1 MYITQMIPL
10 SHIDYG
16 DISPV
21 SLVDAAKRL
30 QAGQHVKAVARLKQ
44 KEGRGV
50 HRKCQLTGKQD
61 SVWVCAIGTTSSDN
75 KS

>member
-10 SHIDYG
+10 CHIDYG
-16 DISPV
+16 DISPII
-21 SLVDAAKRL
+21 LVDAAKRL

-44 KEGRGV
+44 KEGCRV
-50 HRKCQLTGKQD
+50 HRKCELDKQD
-61 SVWVCAIGTTSSDN
+61 WVWVCAIGTTGSDN